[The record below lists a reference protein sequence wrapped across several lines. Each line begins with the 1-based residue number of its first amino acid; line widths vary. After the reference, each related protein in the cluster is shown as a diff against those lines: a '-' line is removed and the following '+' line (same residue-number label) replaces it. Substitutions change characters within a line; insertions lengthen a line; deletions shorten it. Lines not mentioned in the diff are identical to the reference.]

1 MSASFF
7 ILPED
12 NTVSEVFIDELRSVQ
27 KAINQKSFMNKVEIK
42 YRNKQYKS
50 LLKIY
55 NDCIKE
61 RKNFFVSVYMVF
73 YFVNFRRFPKF
84 YSSFFSKHEI
94 EEQKIKTPQL
104 DELLAIY
111 TECNDRNLI
120 DLMTFVTFPSFF
132 NFFSTTFGND
142 KFIKTLMK
150 INNRDVFFNFARMA
164 FFSPMFLNFISKVFT
179 PWISPLLSETQPKFN
194 ENVFIENVK
203 IRLKRFAKLVPSYVV
218 DILCIKNKF
227 KPSDI
232 LYNSFFKYIIDFPS
246 NVFSFP
252 QFVGIVDFYQVLNNE
267 TLEFFKNIFVNK
279 KNDGT
284 ILTEMVDIIL
294 GQDKNKFSKSFLTKK
309 DKENVPSLFNA
320 YMFSSLDI
328 ALFNGSYIEP
338 TEYRIIMCDRK
349 NSLLHGNIHNY
360 YMKESYLT
368 TESLLCGLLEYSD
381 NIPHF
386 DELPEINIK
395 EFILTYLVNRGD
407 IDLYPKRLEFAKM
420 IEMKCGFDNESN
432 LIHSLK
438 RIDID
443 SKNIIRSLSSLTKI
457 EKSLLSL
464 NKKITNTL
472 ISMNNF
478 TIWINLMA
486 MFSDKLP
493 NKHKL
498 VLYLKSPAMFINDFK
513 AFNTIVKESNCF
525 NFIDNKKLLNL
536 TYSLMSRDFDFF
548 IYSNSLKQ
556 LKIYDDSI
564 FEKLSTLLSVF
575 LDQSF
580 PIPKEYNPNHKPKSL
595 ILREVCQKLRFCSD
609 IMEMLIIGFHEI
621 LPLRKLSMISE
632 ALNKT
637 NAFFIKN
644 IPPTMELG
652 ADEKTPI
659 YVLLFLYAN
668 PPRIASNYVFLND
681 YCYSSDFGGIFDNC
695 ILSILSTCKLVFNL
709 IYPNLSLDDY
719 CRK

>member
-150 INNRDVFFNFARMA
+150 INKRDVFFNFARMA

-284 ILTEMVDIIL
+284 ILIEMVDIIL

-395 EFILTYLVNRGD
+395 EFILTYG
-407 IDLYPKRLEFAKM
+407 K
-420 IEMKCGFDNESN
+420 
-432 LIHSLK
+432 
-438 RIDID
+438 
-443 SKNIIRSLSSLTKI
+443 
-457 EKSLLSL
+457 
-464 NKKITNTL
+464 
-472 ISMNNF
+472 
-478 TIWINLMA
+478 
-486 MFSDKLP
+486 
-493 NKHKL
+493 
-498 VLYLKSPAMFINDFK
+498 
-513 AFNTIVKESNCF
+513 
-525 NFIDNKKLLNL
+525 
-536 TYSLMSRDFDFF
+536 
-548 IYSNSLKQ
+548 
-556 LKIYDDSI
+556 
-564 FEKLSTLLSVF
+564 
-575 LDQSF
+575 
-580 PIPKEYNPNHKPKSL
+580 
-595 ILREVCQKLRFCSD
+595 
-609 IMEMLIIGFHEI
+609 
-621 LPLRKLSMISE
+621 
-632 ALNKT
+632 
-637 NAFFIKN
+637 
-644 IPPTMELG
+644 
-652 ADEKTPI
+652 
-659 YVLLFLYAN
+659 
-668 PPRIASNYVFLND
+668 
-681 YCYSSDFGGIFDNC
+681 
-695 ILSILSTCKLVFNL
+695 
-709 IYPNLSLDDY
+709 
-719 CRK
+719 